1 MGDSCTDYD
10 TSSVAHYFVACLLGA
25 EIKHTLQLLQKLIIT
40 FTKHLNND
48 KICAVRG
55 LRLLH
60 LFREPPP
67 HAR

>member
-40 FTKHLNND
+40 
-48 KICAVRG
+48 ICAVRG